1 MTNKTM
7 TNKTMKAQDEKEIA
21 DQDWVSICLLQDL
34 PLDAGV
40 AALLHAD
47 TPQETQ
53 IALFRTSDSDT
64 VYAVSNYDPFSEA
77 NVLSR
82 GILCS
87 IGDQIAV
94 ASPVLKEHFDLVT
107 GQCFE
112 DESVSIATFPVKIAD
127 GNVLV
132 AG

>member
-1 MTNKTM
+1 MNDLTK
-7 TNKTMKAQDEKEIA
+7 KAQED
-21 DQDWVSICLLQDL
+21 DVTTDPNWTGICNLQDL
-34 PLDAGV
+34 PLNAGV

-47 TPQETQ
+47 TDRETQ
-53 IALFRTSDSDT
+53 IALFRTSANDQ
-64 VYAVSNYDPFSEA
+64 VYAISNFDPFSEA
-77 NVLSR
+77 NVLAR

-87 IGDQIAV
+87 IGEQLAV
-94 ASPVLKEHFDLVT
+94 ASPVLKEHFNLAT

-112 DESVSIATFPVKIAD
+112 DESVSIATFPVKIVD

>member
-1 MTNKTM
+1 MNDLTQQ
-7 TNKTMKAQDEKEIA
+7 AQDKTVTAE
-21 DQDWVSICLLQDL
+21 QSWTHICNLQDL
-34 PLDAGV
+34 PVDAGV

-47 TPQETQ
+47 TPEETQ
-53 IALFRTSDSDT
+53 IALFRTSDNDA
-64 VYAVSNYDPFSEA
+64 VYAISNFDPYSEA
-77 NVLSR
+77 NVLAR

-87 IGDQIAV
+87 FGEQIAV

-112 DESVSIATFPVKIAD
+112 DDSVSIATFPVKLDD
-127 GNVLV
+127 GNVFV

>member
-1 MTNKTM
+1 MTDLTK
-7 TNKTMKAQDEKEIA
+7 KAQEDTVTV
-21 DQDWVSICLLQDL
+21 DQNWTSICAVQDL
-34 PLDAGV
+34 PREAGV

-47 TPQETQ
+47 TPEETQ
-53 IALFRTSDSDT
+53 IALFRTGDNDT
-64 VYAVSNYDPFSEA
+64 VYAISNFDPFSEA
-77 NVLSR
+77 NVLAR

-87 IGDQIAV
+87 FGEQIAV
-94 ASPVLKEHFDLVT
+94 ASPILKEHFDLST
-107 GQCFE
+107 GQCLE

>member
-1 MTNKTM
+1 MTDL
-7 TNKTMKAQDEKEIA
+7 TMKAQEDTVTA
-21 DQDWVSICLLQDL
+21 DQNWINICAVQDL
-34 PLDAGV
+34 PIDAGV

-53 IALFRTSDSDT
+53 IALFRTSDNDA
-64 VYAVSNYDPFSEA
+64 VYAISNFDPFSEA
-77 NVLSR
+77 NVLAR

-87 IGDQIAV
+87 IGEQIAV
-94 ASPVLKEHFDLVT
+94 ASPVLKEHFDLVS

-112 DESVSIATFPVKIAD
+112 DDTVSIATFPVKIAD

>member
-1 MTNKTM
+1 MNDLTK
-7 TNKTMKAQDEKEIA
+7 KAQEDDVTA
-21 DQDWVSICLLQDL
+21 DSNWTGICALKDL
-34 PLDAGV
+34 PLNAGV

-47 TPQETQ
+47 TTKETQ
-53 IALFRTSDSDT
+53 IALFRTSANDQ
-64 VYAVSNYDPFSEA
+64 VYAISNFDPFSEA
-77 NVLSR
+77 NVLAR

-87 IGDQIAV
+87 IGEQLAV
-94 ASPVLKEHFDLVT
+94 ASPVLKEHFNLAT

-112 DESVSIATFPVKIAD
+112 DESVSIATFPVKIVD

>member
-1 MTNKTM
+1 MNDLTKQ
-7 TNKTMKAQDEKEIA
+7 AQEEDVTA
-21 DQDWVSICLLQDL
+21 DQNWTSICALQDL
-34 PLDAGV
+34 PLNAGV

-47 TPQETQ
+47 SPEETQ
-53 IALFRTSDSDT
+53 IALFRTSANDA
-64 VYAVSNYDPFSEA
+64 VYAISNFDPFSEA
-77 NVLSR
+77 NVLAR

-87 IGDQIAV
+87 IGEQLAV
-94 ASPVLKEHFDLVT
+94 ASPVLKEHFNLLT

-112 DESVSIATFPVKIAD
+112 DDSVSIATFPVKIAD

>member
-1 MTNKTM
+1 MNDLTK
-7 TNKTMKAQDEKEIA
+7 KAQEDTVTA
-21 DQDWVSICLLQDL
+21 DQNWISICALQDL
-34 PLDAGV
+34 PLNAGV

-47 TPQETQ
+47 SPEETQ
-53 IALFRTSDSDT
+53 IALFRTSANDA
-64 VYAVSNYDPFSEA
+64 VYAISNFDPFSEA
-77 NVLSR
+77 NVLAR

-87 IGDQIAV
+87 IGEQLAV
-94 ASPVLKEHFDLVT
+94 SSPVLKEHFDLST

>member
-1 MTNKTM
+1 MNDLTK
-7 TNKTMKAQDEKEIA
+7 KAQEDTVTE
-21 DQDWVSICLLQDL
+21 DQNWTSICALKDL
-34 PLDAGV
+34 PLNAGV

-47 TPQETQ
+47 TPKETQ
-53 IALFRTSDSDT
+53 IALFRTSGNDA
-64 VYAVSNYDPFSEA
+64 VYAISNFDPFSEA
-77 NVLSR
+77 NVLAR

-94 ASPVLKEHFDLVT
+94 ASPVLKEHFDLST

-112 DESVSIATFPVKIAD
+112 DDSVSIATFPVKVAD

-132 AG
+132 AS

>member
-1 MTNKTM
+1 
-7 TNKTMKAQDEKEIA
+7 MKDPTKNVQEDNVTT
-21 DQDWVSICLLQDL
+21 DQNWISICALEDL
-34 PLDAGV
+34 PFNAGV

-47 TPQETQ
+47 TPRETQ
-53 IALFRTSDSDT
+53 IALFRTSANDA
-64 VYAVSNYDPFSEA
+64 VYAISNFDPFSEA

-87 IGDQIAV
+87 IGEQLAV
-94 ASPVLKEHFDLVT
+94 ASPVLKEHFNLAT

-112 DESVSIATFPVKIAD
+112 DESVSIATFPVKIVD

-132 AG
+132 AS

>member
-1 MTNKTM
+1 MNDLTK
-7 TNKTMKAQDEKEIA
+7 KAQEEDVTA
-21 DQDWVSICLLQDL
+21 DQNWTSICALQDL
-34 PLDAGV
+34 PLNAGV

-47 TPQETQ
+47 SPEETQ
-53 IALFRTSDSDT
+53 IALFRTSANDA
-64 VYAVSNYDPFSEA
+64 VYAISNFDPFSEA
-77 NVLSR
+77 NVLAR

-87 IGDQIAV
+87 IGEQIAV
-94 ASPVLKEHFDLVT
+94 ASPVLKEHFNLLT

-112 DESVSIATFPVKIAD
+112 DDSVSIATFPVKIAD

>member
-1 MTNKTM
+1 MNDLTQQ
-7 TNKTMKAQDEKEIA
+7 AQDDTVTA
-21 DQDWVSICLLQDL
+21 DQSWTHICPLQDL
-34 PLDAGV
+34 PIDAGI

-47 TPQETQ
+47 TPEETQ
-53 IALFRTSDSDT
+53 IALFRTSDNDA
-64 VYAVSNYDPFSEA
+64 VYAISNFDPFSEA
-77 NVLSR
+77 NVLAR

-87 IGDQIAV
+87 FGEQIAV

-112 DESVSIATFPVKIAD
+112 DDSVSIATFPVKLDD
-127 GNVLV
+127 GNVFV

>member
-1 MTNKTM
+1 MNDLTQ
-7 TNKTMKAQDEKEIA
+7 KAQDDTVTA
-21 DQDWVSICLLQDL
+21 DQNWTSICTLQDL
-34 PLDAGV
+34 PLNAGV
-40 AALLHAD
+40 AALLNAD
-47 TPQETQ
+47 SPEETQ
-53 IALFRTSDSDT
+53 IALFRTSANDAI
-64 VYAVSNYDPFSEA
+64 YAVSNFDPFSQA
-77 NVLSR
+77 NVLAR

-94 ASPVLKEHFDLVT
+94 ASPVLKEHFDLAT

-112 DESVSIATFPVKIAD
+112 DDSVSIATFPVKIAD

>member
-1 MTNKTM
+1 MSDLTK
-7 TNKTMKAQDEKEIA
+7 KAQEETVTAVQNWIH
-21 DQDWVSICLLQDL
+21 ICTVQDL

-47 TPQETQ
+47 TPEETQ
-53 IALFRTSDSDT
+53 IALFRTGDNDT
-64 VYAVSNYDPFSEA
+64 VYAISNFDPFSEA
-77 NVLSR
+77 NVLAR

-87 IGDQIAV
+87 FGEQIAV
-94 ASPVLKEHFDLVT
+94 ASPVLKEHFDLAT
-107 GQCFE
+107 GQCLE
-112 DESVSIATFPVKIAD
+112 DESVSIATFPVKIVD